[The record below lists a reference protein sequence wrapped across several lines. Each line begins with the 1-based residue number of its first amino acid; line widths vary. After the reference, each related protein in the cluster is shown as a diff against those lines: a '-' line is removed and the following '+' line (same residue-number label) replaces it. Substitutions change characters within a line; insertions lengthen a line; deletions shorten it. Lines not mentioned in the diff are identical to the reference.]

1 MDPGNPL
8 NRFIAAYAFRGIKV
22 FASNNLPFCHG
33 PGQST
38 AFGGAA

>member
-8 NRFIAAYAFRGIKV
+8 NRFIAAYAFCGIV
-22 FASNNLPFCHG
+22 FVSNNLPFCHG